1 MQYEKPSFYCSK
13 CGLKAIPNWFVK
25 VDRNLSIQMLEAGNK
40 KDEKEKNQKEWRV
53 KKDYRLEEKETGVE
67 NVELGKESIM
77 EEHEKILESQ
87 GHVEVVEPI
96 ENKGGTVEAKGSVGE
111 DNDKVSSGVE
121 ETRGGE

>member
-1 MQYEKPSFYCSK
+1 
-13 CGLKAIPNWFVK
+13 
-25 VDRNLSIQMLEAGNK
+25 MLEAGNK

-121 ETRGGE
+121 ETRGGEWNENNDSAKSMVGNGGEKVQDG

>member
-1 MQYEKPSFYCSK
+1 
-13 CGLKAIPNWFVK
+13 
-25 VDRNLSIQMLEAGNK
+25 
-40 KDEKEKNQKEWRV
+40 
-53 KKDYRLEEKETGVE
+53 
-67 NVELGKESIM
+67 M
-77 EEHEKILESQ
+77 EEHGKILESQ